1 MSCRPI
7 ARAALLSAATFATF
21 ATLAVSAVY
30 ASTPPAPAPGSTGS
44 AATFEVRCDETR
56 PEIRCV
62 LKLYPADA
70 IYFGDAI
77 YVVSEEENRSS
88 KTIPN
93 WLNAFYGD
101 LFDSLG
107 SISSP
112 DISGSYDFLPE
123 KGSSAHI
130 DFAPQFRDFLPGEK
144 KITSRRTVDFP
155 PLEDWNA
162 PFWKELREKLRDKP
176 EGIVC
181 NLSINSAYRDK
192 NRDVRFETVDLKIV
206 VKPRPNGETERIQ
219 RWYDATPPE
228 LFPRAEETRKVPRD
242 GWLKS
247 SGKSDIEIGGR
258 RYDPWLFI
266 RLGNRKPSDPNNPTT
281 LDGWRALEAEFA
293 PSTLRDEITL
303 TRLQLEYYNAP
314 KGPESDAALQTL
326 LDWLSRRPE
335 TQRRVLERRPLSREF
350 ELEQTPLKEKLRKL
364 AQELRLAPNLDAQP
378 ALPNF
383 LSNAPE
389 EK

>member
-1 MSCRPI
+1 MPYRSI
-7 ARAALLSAATFATF
+7 ARAALLSVATF

-30 ASTPPAPAPGSTGS
+30 ASSPLAPPPGSTGS

-56 PEIRCV
+56 PEVRCV
-62 LKLYPADA
+62 LKFYPADS
-70 IYFGDAI
+70 IYFGDAV

-93 WLNAFYGD
+93 WLDAFYDD

-130 DFAPQFRDFLPGEK
+130 DFAPQFRDFLPGK
-144 KITSRRTVDFP
+144 KDITSRRVLDFP

-181 NLSINSAYRDK
+181 NLRINSAYRDQ

-206 VKPRPNGETERIQ
+206 VKPRPNGETERLQ

-258 RYDPWLFI
+258 RYAPWLFI

-281 LDGWRALEAEFA
+281 LDGWRALEAKFA

-303 TRLQLEYYNAP
+303 TRLQLEYYNATA
-314 KGPESDAALQTL
+314 GPESDAALNVLTA
-326 LDWLSRRPE
+326 WLRARPE
-335 TQRRVLERRPLSREF
+335 PQRAVLTESLRSNRVLFL
-350 ELEQTPLKEKLRKL
+350 QTPLKEKNAILCNKL
-364 AQELRLAPNLDAQP
+364 TSDVDA
-378 ALPNF
+378 N
-383 LSNAPE
+383 
-389 EK
+389 